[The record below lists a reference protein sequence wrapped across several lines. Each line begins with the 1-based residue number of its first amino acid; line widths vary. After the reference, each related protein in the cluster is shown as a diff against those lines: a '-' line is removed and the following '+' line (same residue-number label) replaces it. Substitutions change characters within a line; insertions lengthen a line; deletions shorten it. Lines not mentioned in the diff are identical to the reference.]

1 MIYFK
6 IYEISWNIYD
16 YFMESINNIVSKIIF
31 YFQYIFFINFRPI
44 IYIYI
49 VNRKISNGIFANSI
63 SKPDVTVKDRAT
75 LFEMIFKND
84 RDIFATILSTH
95 NHF

>member
-1 MIYFK
+1 
-6 IYEISWNIYD
+6 
-16 YFMESINNIVSKIIF
+16 MESINNIVSKIIF
-31 YFQYIFFINFRPI
+31 YFQYIFFYQFPTNNM
-44 IYIYI
+44 YIYI

-95 NHF
+95 SHF